1 MTVVCV
7 SGVMLKREIRCWSL
21 LGVKGLILTGQ
32 GSMQV
37 KLKLVWSHPVFI
49 FSVLPAF
56 VQSVE
61 GALVNM
67 TDDVQQT
74 NLYKNCLLLGEMV
87 KIMKSALKRPT
98 GINIGVFVCV
108 CVCA

>member
-1 MTVVCV
+1 MIVSFILMTLMCV
-7 SGVMLKREIRCWSL
+7 SGVILSL
-21 LGVKGLILTGQ
+21 SGVKGLILTGQ

-37 KLKLVWSHPVFI
+37 KLKFVCSHPVFI
-49 FSVLPAF
+49 FAVLPAF

-61 GALVNM
+61 RALVNM

-74 NLYKNCLLLGEMV
+74 NLYKNCLLLGEKV

-108 CVCA
+108 RA

>member
-1 MTVVCV
+1 MCFRGDIVT
-7 SGVMLKREIRCWSL
+7 LR
-21 LGVKGLILTGQ
+21 GQ
-32 GSMQV
+32 RANTYRSRFDA
-37 KLKLVWSHPVFI
+37 HPVFF

-74 NLYKNCLLLGEMV
+74 NLYKNCLLLGEKV

-108 CVCA
+108 RA

>member
-1 MTVVCV
+1 MIVSFILMTLICV
-7 SGVMLKREIRCWSL
+7 SGVILSL
-21 LGVKGLILTGQ
+21 SGVKGLILTGQ

-37 KLKLVWSHPVFI
+37 KLKSVCSHPVFI

-74 NLYKNCLLLGEMV
+74 NLYKNCLLLGEKV

-108 CVCA
+108 RA